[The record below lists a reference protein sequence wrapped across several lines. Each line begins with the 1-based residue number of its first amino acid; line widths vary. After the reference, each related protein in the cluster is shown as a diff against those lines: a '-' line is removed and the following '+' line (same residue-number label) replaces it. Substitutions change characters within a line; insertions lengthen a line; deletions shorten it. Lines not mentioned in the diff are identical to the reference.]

1 MPISPRWL
9 DIVRHRLRGFQAP
22 YLLAVSS
29 RRIFSPY
36 LLIVQHH
43 DIPATT
49 LLAAPVTLPI
59 SRDVDVLS
67 PRLVIG
73 GTDYRAR
80 LLDISAV
87 PRGLISAI
95 VLSADTEAS
104 AISDAID
111 IILHDYPVG
120 RPF

>member
-1 MPISPRWL
+1 MPSSPRWL
-9 DIVRHRLRGFQAP
+9 DVVRHRIRGFRAP
-22 YLLAVSS
+22 
-29 RRIFSPY
+29 F

-43 DIPATT
+43 DIPAST

-59 SRDVDVLS
+59 DRDFEILA

-87 PRGLISAI
+87 PRSFVGET
-95 VLSADTEAS
+95 VLSADSEAG
-104 AISDAID
+104 AILDAID
-111 IILHDYPVG
+111 IILHGYPVG